1 MNGNWKTKFGMTPLD
16 RKLTRDLWRMK
27 GQAIAISVVIALG
40 VMLLIMM
47 DGLVNS
53 LEETKQA
60 YYERYRLADIFCTSK
75 KGTGSSVGR
84 NCENSR
90 GFFG

>member
-1 MNGNWKTKFGMTPLD
+1 MTPLD
-16 RKLTRDLWRMK
+16 RKLVRDLWRMK
-27 GQAIAISVVIALG
+27 GQAVAISVVIALG

-60 YYERYRLADIFCTSK
+60 YYERYRLADIFAPVK
-75 KGTGSSVGR
+75 RAPDHLLAEIAKIPGVSS
-84 NCENSR
+84 
-90 GFFG
+90 